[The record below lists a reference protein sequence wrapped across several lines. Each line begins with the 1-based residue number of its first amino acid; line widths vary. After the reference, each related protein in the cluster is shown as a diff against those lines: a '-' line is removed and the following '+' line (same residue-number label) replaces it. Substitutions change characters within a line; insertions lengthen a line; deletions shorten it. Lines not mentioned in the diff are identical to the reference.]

1 MPDRGNFYAIIAG
14 SGFSGLGENSAP
26 QHVDTDYG
34 KPSSPVRQLDF
45 SGRPVLYLARHGD
58 QLNIPPHQVN
68 YRANLKALQ
77 QLGADR
83 VIALNTVGTVHREHH
98 PGQLAIPGQLLDYTW
113 GRDHSYQSAEAAQ
126 LEHIDFTEP
135 FDREIRSASLRAA
148 TEAGVECHDG
158 GIYAAT
164 QGPRLETSA
173 EVDRLERDGASF
185 VGMTA
190 MPEAALAAELGMRYA
205 CLSLIV
211 NFAAG
216 RSESAIHDDIESSTL
231 NAKMQAFR
239 VLRIFF
245 QRDSGN

>member
-1 MPDRGNFYAIIAG
+1 MSGHGKLYAIIAG

-26 QHVDTDYG
+26 QQVDTDYG

-58 QLNIPPHQVN
+58 RLNIPPHQIN
-68 YRANLKALQ
+68 YRANLKALHR
-77 QLGADR
+77 LGADR
-83 VIALNTVGTVHREHH
+83 VISLNTVGTVHREHS
-98 PGQLAIPGQLLDYTW
+98 PGQLAIPEQLLDYTW

-135 FDREIRSASLRAA
+135 FDREMRSALLCAA
-148 TEAGVECHDG
+148 TAAGVDCHDG

-173 EVDRLERDGASF
+173 EVDRLERDGASYI
-185 VGMTA
+185 GMTA

-216 RSESAIHDDIESSTL
+216 RSETAIHEDIEGSTL

-239 VLRIFF
+239 VLRVFF
-245 QRDSGN
+245 QMDSGD